1 MRNQSSTSAKIKK
14 IAKMNMF
21 DRWMFICHLEKDKK
35 KQNKMMMMMRSLPGL
50 YIALINLFEN
60 RCRTILW

>member
-1 MRNQSSTSAKIKK
+1 
-14 IAKMNMF
+14 
-21 DRWMFICHLEKDKK
+21 
-35 KQNKMMMMMRSLPGL
+35 MMMMRSLPGL